1 MGYSPWSSKKFNRSE
16 LAQKIMQVGVDVKCM
31 HAYFGGRGF
40 SNFISF
46 LWPRL
51 IIVNQLLI
59 VINNENVQFNLHC
72 KSVNTIFS
80 SAML

>member
-1 MGYSPWSSKKFNRSE
+1 MDYSPWSSKNLIDQNWLK
-16 LAQKIMQVGVDVKCM
+16 KIMQVGVDVKCM
-31 HAYFGGRGF
+31 HTYFGGRGF